1 MSRNAHQKYPPAPRI
16 KLKVVNKKKLRR
28 PSITSSESSLNLSDD
43 EGYSGVEDVSES
55 DNELDEDDVVAAEE
69 EHLITNMAR
78 NRLLKTPRP
87 LDEDNDADEEDEDE
101 EDEPEEDD
109 AIEDE
114 DAHDED
120 DDDDDSISWQ
130 GLSPAR
136 EFEEAMLPE
145 SELVEQDAT
154 PVKRHVRFAGID
166 SDSDNTE
173 SDLSESDDAKQF
185 FPDIFVD
192 QNALDPQ
199 FRREIENDEG
209 SDTDG
214 SYWDFNGSTQDL
226 FVETSDIEFENG
238 GLDVTPMPT
247 PRTSPPADV
256 VASQLLTAFTAESP
270 ELDGYETDGD
280 TTEEDIPEPIVR
292 KKQVRRPVSVET
304 SDSETPRPNRHI
316 REEPRLARFDLDG
329 DSDKPVGVIN
339 PKTGKV
345 MIFTRQKAD
354 QLDLAPESYD
364 LNFAQEDLTACSP
377 MMANSAF
384 IMFGAMGGNPLG
396 DYFST
401 QPFGPTEAFFPCS
414 DAFTGE
420 ETDESE
426 FYPTLEDEGE
436 DALRL
441 EDFIEFRD
449 NASDQ
454 ENENEGEDESGQ
466 DWNNDPNSS
475 PTRPKTSASYSTTTT
490 EFYAADAHPLLSHF
504 EMNSNAVGAFRRNQ
518 VNQQLINSEVA
529 TQESLAFS
537 GPYHIGT
544 LRGIKTGSMETI
556 TTPITPV
563 RRQKRNSMVGLDGPL
578 DYSPGS
584 PLNHVSQKRKAPNN
598 LADDNLHKRH
608 RSISDMEILQL

>member
-1 MSRNAHQKYPPAPRI
+1 MSRNAHQKYPSAPRI

-28 PSITSSESSLNLSDD
+28 PSVTSSESSLNLSDD

-55 DNELDEDDVVAAEE
+55 ENELDEDDVVAAEE

-87 LDEDNDADEEDEDE
+87 LDEENDADEEDEDE
-101 EDEPEEDD
+101 EDEPEEED

-114 DAHDED
+114 DANDDED
-120 DDDDDSISWQ
+120 DDDDSVSWQ
-130 GLSPAR
+130 GLSPAQ
-136 EFEEAMLPE
+136 EFEEAMWPE
-145 SELVEQDAT
+145 SEVPDVA

-173 SDLSESDDAKQF
+173 SDLSESDDGKQF

-192 QNALDPQ
+192 QNTLDPQ
-199 FRREIENDEG
+199 FRREIENDDG

-214 SYWDFNGSTQDL
+214 SYWDFNGSTQDV
-226 FVETSDIEFENG
+226 FAQMSDVEFDKG
-238 GLDVTPMPT
+238 ALDSTPMPT
-247 PRTSPPADV
+247 PRASSPVNV
-256 VASQLLTAFTAESP
+256 VSGSLLFNPSSVESP
-270 ELDGYETDGD
+270 GSDGYETDGD

-304 SDSETPRPNRHI
+304 SDSETPRPIRHV
-316 REEPRLARFDLDG
+316 RGKPRLARFDLG

-339 PKTGKV
+339 PNTGRM
-345 MIFTRQKAD
+345 MIFTRQKID
-354 QLDLAPESYD
+354 QLDLAPESYV
-364 LNFAQEDLTACSP
+364 LNLAQEDLSACSP

-384 IMFGAMGGNPLG
+384 MMFGAMGANPLG
-396 DYFST
+396 DYFTT

-414 DAFTGE
+414 DTYPGE

-426 FYPTLEDEGE
+426 YYPMEDEGE
-436 DALRL
+436 DGLRL
-441 EDFIEFRD
+441 EDFIEFRQD
-449 NASDQ
+449 GESDQ
-454 ENENEGEDESGQ
+454 DNEEEDENAR
-466 DWNNDPNSS
+466 DWSNDPNSS

-490 EFYAADAHPLLSHF
+490 DYYVEDAHPLFTHF

-544 LRGIKTGSMETI
+544 LRGIKTGSMETV

-563 RRQKRNSMVGLDGPL
+563 RRQKRNSTVGLDGPL

-584 PLNHVSQKRKAPNN
+584 PLNHVSQKRKAPDHV
-598 LADDNLHKRH
+598 ADDNLHKRH
-608 RSISDMEILQL
+608 RSISDMEVLEL

>member
-1 MSRNAHQKYPPAPRI
+1 MSRNIHQKYPSAPRI
-16 KLKVVNKKKLRR
+16 KLVNKKKPRR
-28 PSITSSESSLNLSDD
+28 PSVTSSESSLNLSDD

-87 LDEDNDADEEDEDE
+87 LDEENDADEEDEDE
-101 EDEPEEDD
+101 EDELEEEE
-109 AIEDE
+109 AIDDE
-114 DAHDED
+114 DANDDED
-120 DDDDDSISWQ
+120 DDDDSVSWQ
-130 GLSPAR
+130 GLSPPK
-136 EFEEAMLPE
+136 EFEDAMWPE
-145 SELVEQDAT
+145 SELPDVT

-173 SDLSESDDAKQF
+173 SDLSESDDGKQF

-192 QNALDPQ
+192 QNALDPR
-199 FRREIENDEG
+199 FRREIENDDG

-214 SYWDFNGSTQDL
+214 SYWDFNGSTQDV
-226 FVETSDIEFENG
+226 FVETSDVEFDNG
-238 GLDVTPMPT
+238 GLHGTPMPT
-247 PRTSPPADV
+247 PRVIPP
-256 VASQLLTAFTAESP
+256 LNILPTPLTAFSTESP

-280 TTEEDIPEPIVR
+280 TTEEDIPEPVVR

-304 SDSETPRPNRHI
+304 SDSETPRPNCHVRGK
-316 REEPRLARFDLDG
+316 PRLARFDLDG

-339 PKTGKV
+339 PKTGKM

-354 QLDLAPESYD
+354 RLELAPESYD
-364 LNFAQEDLTACSP
+364 LNFAQDDLSACSP
-377 MMANSAF
+377 MMANSAL
-384 IMFGAMGGNPLG
+384 IMLGVMDANTLG
-396 DYFST
+396 DYFAT
-401 QPFGPTEAFFPCS
+401 QPFGPSEAFFPCS

-426 FYPTLEDEGE
+426 YYPALEDEGE
-436 DALRL
+436 DALRI
-441 EDFIEFRD
+441 EDFIEFRED
-449 NASDQ
+449 NESDQ
-454 ENENEGEDESGQ
+454 ENEDEDNAG
-466 DWNNDPNSS
+466 DWSNDPNSS
-475 PTRPKTSASYSTTTT
+475 PTRPKTSASMTTTNT
-490 EFYAADAHPLLSHF
+490 DYYVKDVHPLLTHF

-544 LRGIKTGSMETI
+544 LRGIKSGSMETV

-563 RRQKRNSMVGLDGPL
+563 RRQKKNSMVGLDGPL

-584 PLNHVSQKRKAPNN
+584 PLNHVSQKRKAPDTV
-598 LADDNLHKRH
+598 ADDNLHKRH

>member
-1 MSRNAHQKYPPAPRI
+1 MSRNVRQKFPSAPRI
-16 KLKVVNKKKLRR
+16 KLKVVNKKQLRR

-87 LDEDNDADEEDEDE
+87 LDEENDADEEDEDE
-101 EDEPEEDD
+101 EDEPEEEE

-114 DAHDED
+114 EANDDED
-120 DDDDDSISWQ
+120 DDDDSVSWQ
-130 GLSPAR
+130 GLSPAQ

-145 SELVEQDAT
+145 AELLEQDIT

-173 SDLSESDDAKQF
+173 SDLSESDDGKQF

-199 FRREIENDEG
+199 FRREIENDDG

-214 SYWDFNGSTQDL
+214 SYWDFNGSTQDV
-226 FVETSDIEFENG
+226 FVETSDVEFDNG
-238 GLDVTPMPT
+238 DFDITPMPT
-247 PRTSPPADV
+247 PRVSPPANV
-256 VASQLLTAFTAESP
+256 VSGHLLTTFATESP

-316 REEPRLARFDLDG
+316 RGKPRLARFDLDG

-339 PKTGKV
+339 PKTGKM

-364 LNFAQEDLTACSP
+364 LNFAQADLSACSP
-377 MMANSAF
+377 LMANSAF

-396 DYFST
+396 DYFGT

-426 FYPTLEDEGE
+426 YYPTLEDEGE

-449 NASDQ
+449 NGSDP
-454 ENENEGEDESGQ
+454 ENEDEDENAQ
-466 DWNNDPNSS
+466 DWNTDPNSS

-490 EFYAADAHPLLSHF
+490 DYYVEDAHPLLTHF

-518 VNQQLINSEVA
+518 ANQQLINSEVA

-544 LRGIKTGSMETI
+544 LRGIKTGSMETV

-598 LADDNLHKRH
+598 LTDDNLHKRH
-608 RSISDMEILQL
+608 RSISDMEVLQL

>member
-1 MSRNAHQKYPPAPRI
+1 MSRNVHQKYPSAPRI
-16 KLKVVNKKKLRR
+16 KLKVVNKKLRR
-28 PSITSSESSLNLSDD
+28 PSVTSSESSLNLSGD

-55 DNELDEDDVVAAEE
+55 DNELEEADVVAAEE
-69 EHLITNMAR
+69 EHLITNMVR
-78 NRLLKTPRP
+78 NRLLKIPRP
-87 LDEDNDADEEDEDE
+87 LDEDNDADQEDEDE
-101 EDEPEEDD
+101 EDEPEEEEIVEEN
-109 AIEDE
+109 ANEE
-114 DAHDED
+114 ED
-120 DDDDDSISWQ
+120 DDDDSVSWQ
-130 GLSPAR
+130 GLSPAQ
-136 EFEEAMLPE
+136 EFEEAMLAD
-145 SELVEQDAT
+145 SELLEQDMT

-173 SDLSESDDAKQF
+173 SDLSESDDGKQF

-199 FRREIENDEG
+199 FRREIENDGG

-226 FVETSDIEFENG
+226 FVETSDIEFENA
-238 GLDVTPMPT
+238 GLDSTPMPT
-247 PRTSPPADV
+247 PRASAPANI
-256 VASQLLTAFTAESP
+256 VASHLLTSFAAESP

-292 KKQVRRPVSVET
+292 KKQIRRPASVET
-304 SDSETPRPNRHI
+304 SDSDTPRPSRHI
-316 REEPRLARFDLDG
+316 RGKPRLARFDLDG
-329 DSDKPVGVIN
+329 DSDKPVGVID
-339 PKTGKV
+339 PKTGKM

-364 LNFAQEDLTACSP
+364 LNFAQTDLSACSP

-384 IMFGAMGGNPLG
+384 IMLGAMGGNPLG
-396 DYFST
+396 DFFGT
-401 QPFGPTEAFFPCS
+401 QPFGPAEAFFPYS

-426 FYPTLEDEGE
+426 YYPTLEDEGE

-449 NASDQ
+449 SLSDQ
-454 ENENEGEDESGQ
+454 ENDDEDENAQ
-466 DWNNDPNSS
+466 NWNNDPNSS
-475 PTRPKTSASYSTTTT
+475 PTRPKTSASYSTTATAGYV
-490 EFYAADAHPLLSHF
+490 EDAHPLLTHF

-544 LRGIKTGSMETI
+544 LRGIKTGSMETV

-563 RRQKRNSMVGLDGPL
+563 RRHKKNSMVGFDGPL

-584 PLNHVSQKRKAPNN
+584 PLNHISQKRKASNN

-608 RSISDMEILQL
+608 RSISDMEVLQL